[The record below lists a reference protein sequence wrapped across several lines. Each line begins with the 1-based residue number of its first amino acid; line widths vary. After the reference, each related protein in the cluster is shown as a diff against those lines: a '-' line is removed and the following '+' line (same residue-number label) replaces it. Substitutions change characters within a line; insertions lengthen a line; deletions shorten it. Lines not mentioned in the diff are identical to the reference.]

1 MSRVSAKNERTKR
14 AFFRYL
20 KNADGCCESTINSI
34 ENAIL
39 LWQEFS
45 KDEDFAF
52 YNADKAIDFKKWLL
66 KRETRGR
73 PMALVTYH
81 AYLRHL
87 RKFFGWLVREP
98 GYRSKIKPNTV
109 DYLKVTEKEER
120 MATQSEPRNYPSLE
134 YVRELVDSIVIRN
147 EIDQRDQALILICAS
162 KRNARPRDC
171 QPTLRMLRR
180 RTTIDRPESA
190 SGSENEIFQIDT
202 HHSLYL

>member
-98 GYRSKIKPNTV
+98 
-109 DYLKVTEKEER
+109 
-120 MATQSEPRNYPSLE
+120 AQTQHRGLF
-134 YVRELVDSIVIRN
+134 
-147 EIDQRDQALILICAS
+147 
-162 KRNARPRDC
+162 
-171 QPTLRMLRR
+171 
-180 RTTIDRPESA
+180 ES
-190 SGSENEIFQIDT
+190 
-202 HHSLYL
+202 H